1 MSDNINSHDSTI
13 EQVVTILRSSRK
25 IFVVTGAGISADSGL
40 PVYRGIGGL
49 YNENDTEDGI
59 PIEKA
64 LSGPVFRSQPEIT
77 WKYMGQIEKGARS
90 ATFNRGHEVLAEMEK
105 HFDHFWILTQNI
117 DGFHTFAGSENV
129 IEIHGN
135 MYRLRCTSCRKVVS
149 INDYSKI
156 EIPPF
161 CECGEMQRP
170 DVVLFE
176 EMLPEVAIQQM
187 YSQQT
192 VDYDLVISI
201 GTSANFP
208 YIAEPIMIARRN
220 GVATVEINPGIS
232 NISSFVDIH
241 LKMGAADSLNEI
253 WRRYQSVTTAG
264 ATGAG

>member
-1 MSDNINSHDSTI
+1 MSAIETNHDGI
-13 EQVVTILRSSRK
+13 EKVVSIMRDSQK

-49 YNENDTEDGI
+49 YNDQDTEDGI

-77 WKYMGQIEKGARS
+77 WKYMGQIEQGARN
-90 ATFNRGHEVLAEMEK
+90 AKFNRGHEVLAEMEK
-105 HFDHFWILTQNI
+105 HFEHFWILTQNI

-135 MYRLRCTSCRKVVS
+135 MHRLKCTACDTLIPVE
-149 INDYSKI
+149 NYADI

-161 CECGEMQRP
+161 CKCGQMQRP

-176 EMLPEVAIQQM
+176 EMLPEKAIQQM
-187 YSQQT
+187 YHQQET
-192 VDYDLVISI
+192 VDYDLVVSI

-208 YIAEPIMIARRN
+208 YISEPIMIANRR
-220 GVATVEINPGIS
+220 GVATVEINPGVS
-232 NISSFVDIH
+232 NISSFVDVH
-241 LKMGAADSLNEI
+241 LKMGAAESLNEI
-253 WRRYQSVTTAG
+253 WKRYNA
-264 ATGAG
+264 